1 MTQTDPGDPRSLV
14 NLAREAEQRGDTV
27 RALGLYDDAIALLG
41 DEKDQ
46 ALLADALR
54 WKGTLHREQGE
65 TEAAYRCYKLSL
77 NYAVRCGSVSS
88 KAHCYNCMA
97 IVAQR
102 RGNLTECERLYKHAS
117 ELASKAGDV
126 RLLGMI
132 EQNRG
137 VLMNMR
143 GNFAAAEVRYSSSL
157 RAFEKVGDDQAVS
170 SVLNNLGMLYTK
182 LGHYQRAMETFERG
196 LGIAGARKDSLV
208 ESILTLNLAEALV
221 AVGKLDEAE
230 EACALSLE
238 GARARGDHL
247 TMAGALKCRARIE
260 RERGAFGSS
269 IASLRSGIFEA
280 EGLEDKLLQVEMLR
294 EFGQT
299 SKALGNSADAR
310 LAWREAAESFEGV
323 GAQHEAAEIN
333 TLLASL
339 PADREF
345 HPTRRSPNPPPDEGF
360 RPSP

>member
-1 MTQTDPGDPRSLV
+1 MTQVDRDPRSLV
-14 NLAREAEQRGDTV
+14 NLAREAEQRGDT
-27 RALGLYDDAIALLG
+27 AKSLGLYDDAIALLD
-41 DEKDQ
+41 DERDLS
-46 ALLADALR
+46 LLADALR

-65 TEAAYRCYKLSL
+65 AEAAYRCYKLSL

-102 RGNLTECERLYKHAS
+102 RGNLTECERLYMHAS
-117 ELASKAGDV
+117 GLASKAGDV

-137 VLMNMR
+137 VLMNIR

-182 LGHYQRAMETFERG
+182 LGHYQRAVETFERA
-196 LGIAGARKDSLV
+196 LGIAKARKDSLV
-208 ESILTLNLAEALV
+208 ESILSLNLAQALV

-260 RERGAFGSS
+260 RERGAFGAS
-269 IASLRSGIFEA
+269 IATLRIGIFEA

-345 HPTRRSPNPPPDEGF
+345 HPTRLSPNPPPDEGF